1 VHWIIPSG
9 LFLGVVL
16 LTGATVKDY
25 GIAWDEPPYFHAA
38 DLHITWILDWG
49 TNIEEGNFKQSL
61 SDQNIKAAWRW
72 NPYHVPHPPFSRI
85 VSGLTKYVSS
95 GWLDKSSGYRIA
107 PVLFFAILVTVM
119 FLWMRALF
127 CVATGL
133 FSAFALVAIPNI
145 FGFAHIAVTDLPLA
159 SMWFLTVFCFWKG
172 LQDWKWSLAC
182 GLLWGLGL
190 ATKFPAILIPIP
202 LILWAHLFYRNRYA
216 NNVFSMIFLG
226 PLIMIATQPYLW
238 HQSGLRVLEFLY
250 EGLSR
255 GYRADANFP
264 IYFFDQLYF
273 THQLPWY
280 YPFFLVGV
288 TTPEPLVV
296 LAAFSLVSLLWVRE
310 STSTVALFALN
321 AFFILGLGLLPG
333 AVLHDGVRQMLPA
346 LPFLVA
352 TAGAGFYI
360 LGEWLFSLC
369 RSTRLQDVANLRV
382 KLMGVLGLLILFSPV
397 LDLYL
402 CHPFQLSFYN
412 RFVGG
417 VRGAYQRGLE
427 LTYSMEAF
435 TPEFVEA
442 INAKLPQNSVINA
455 SFANFMFDYYRREG
469 HLRADITISDAE
481 SADYYILL
489 NRRSV
494 LGPRE
499 RLLMNGS
506 TPIYLAEQL
515 AGVPLVAVFEL
526 NTQRQ

>member
-1 VHWIIPSG
+1 MHWIIPSG

-25 GIAWDEPPYFHAA
+25 GIAWDEPPYFRAA

-49 TNIEEGNFKQSL
+49 TNIEEGNLKQSL
-61 SDQNIKAAWRW
+61 SDENIKAAWRW

-85 VSGLTKYVSS
+85 VSGVTKYVSS

-107 PVLFFAILVTVM
+107 PALFFAILVTVM
-119 FLWMRALF
+119 FLWMRELF

-159 SMWFLTVFCFWKG
+159 SMWFLTAFCFWKG
-172 LQDWKWSLAC
+172 LQDWKWSLTC
-182 GLLWGLGL
+182 GLVWGLAL

-202 LILWAHLFYRNRYA
+202 LMLWAHLFYRNRYA

-288 TTPEPLVV
+288 TTPEPLLV
-296 LAAFSLVSLLWVRE
+296 LAALSLVSLLWVRK
-310 STSTVALFALN
+310 STSIVALFVLN

-369 RSTRLQDVANLRV
+369 RSTRLQDVANLRG

-435 TPEFVEA
+435 TPEFIDA
-442 INAKLPQNSVINA
+442 INTKLPHNSVVNA

-494 LGPRE
+494 LGARE

-526 NTQRQ
+526 NTPAQ